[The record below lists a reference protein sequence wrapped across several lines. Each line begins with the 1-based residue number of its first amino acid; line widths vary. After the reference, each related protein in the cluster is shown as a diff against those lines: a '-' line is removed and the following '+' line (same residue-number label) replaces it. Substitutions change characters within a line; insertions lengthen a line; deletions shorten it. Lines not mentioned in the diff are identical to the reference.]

1 MSLLTRLMSVA
12 MICWLPVLAWAGQ
25 PGTPGTCPTLDV
37 ADGSARHNLMDYVC
51 YHSAAPEDTA
61 HQATSP
67 EELPESLTWTA
78 ADGHDLVFSHTQS
91 VYWLKLRLRNSGNTT
106 GLWYLK
112 LDYPLLDEVT
122 FWTSG
127 NAGTSRELVTGDQY
141 PFASRGLDY
150 RYFLLPVTLGIEEV
164 QEVTIRIRSSGALN
178 VPLSLETPAEVIAT
192 SNHLTLTHGLFY
204 GALAIFAAFNLL
216 LFFSSGTIY
225 YFYNAFYMAAMGLF
239 LFAMGGF
246 ANQYFWPESAGF
258 ANTSIPFA
266 LGLCALAMTL
276 FGRSFLDVKPDT
288 LANTT
293 LKVQAWFC
301 IVLLAL
307 TFILPYH
314 NIIILNTLL
323 ALTVIASLLISA
335 GIRWRQGYQPAVWYL
350 LSWMVMLV
358 GALIYALA
366 AFGYLADFLAR
377 ESLMQATIGGQV
389 ILLNYAMVQRWR
401 LLNQKLLE
409 VEHKARTQLEFKVHE
424 RTSQLRNAMR
434 ELEKANRKLAALS
447 LNDPLTGLYN
457 RRHLDNILPE
467 LCAEAR
473 RTGQPLTLALVD
485 ADRFKVVNDTWG
497 HSFGDTCLQ
506 LIADILTRHV
516 KRPRD
521 IAIRFGG
528 EEFAVLLPGADSEG
542 ARKVCLAILDE
553 LRNTPLETPD
563 GRTLTMTLSA
573 GIAEFAPREDQA
585 TLFRRADHALYEAK
599 ATGRDRVQI
608 SEAVPTDSN
617 APATQ

>member
-1 MSLLTRLMSVA
+1 MSLLIRLMSAVL
-12 MICWLPVLAWAGQ
+12 ICCLSALAWAGQ
-25 PGTPGTCPTLDV
+25 PGNPGTCPVLDV
-37 ADGSARHNLMDYVC
+37 ADTSARHDLMNYVC
-51 YHSAAPEDTA
+51 YHSAEPEDPA
-61 HQATSP
+61 HRAVSP
-67 EELPESLTWTA
+67 GELPESLTWTPA
-78 ADGHDLVFSHTQS
+78 EGHDLVFSHTQS
-91 VYWLKLRLRNSGNTT
+91 VYWVKLQLRNTGATR

-122 FWTSG
+122 FWTH
-127 NAGTSRELVTGDQY
+127 NTDGTTDKLATGDQH
-141 PFASRGLDY
+141 PFASRGIDY
-150 RYFLLPVTLGIEEV
+150 RYFLLPVTIGA
-164 QEVTIRIRSSGALN
+164 QELREITIRIRSSGALN

-204 GALAIFAAFNLL
+204 GALAIFAIFNLL
-216 LFFSSGTIY
+216 LFLSSGTVY
-225 YFYNAFYMAAMGLF
+225 YFYNAFYMGAMGLF

-258 ANTSIPFA
+258 ANTSIPLTLA
-266 LGLCALAMTL
+266 LCALAMTL

-293 LKVQAWFC
+293 LKAQAWFC

-307 TFILPYH
+307 TFILPY
-314 NIIILNTLL
+314 NKTIILNTLL
-323 ALTVIASLLISA
+323 GLSVIASLLISA
-335 GIRWRQGYQPAVWYL
+335 GIRWRQGYPPAVWYL

-377 ESLMQATIGGQV
+377 ESLMQVTIGGQV

-434 ELEKANRKLAALS
+434 ELEQANRKLAALS

-473 RTGQPLTLALVD
+473 RTGQPLTLALID
-485 ADRFKVVNDTWG
+485 ADRFKAVNDTWG
-497 HSFGDTCLQ
+497 HGFGDTCLQ
-506 LIADILTRHV
+506 LIADILKRHV

-542 ARKVCLAILDE
+542 ARKVCQTILDE

-563 GRTLTMTLSA
+563 GKTLTLTLSA
-573 GIAEFAPREDQA
+573 GIAELANREDQE
-585 TLFRRADHALYEAK
+585 TLFRRADDALYQAK
-599 ATGRDRVQI
+599 ASGRDRVRV
-608 SEAVPTDSN
+608 SEAAPVNWET
-617 APATQ
+617 PATQ

>member
-12 MICWLPVLAWAGQ
+12 MICCLPALVWAGQ
-25 PGTPGTCPTLDV
+25 PGITDTCPLLDV
-37 ADGSARHNLMDYVC
+37 TDDSARHNLMNHVC
-51 YHSAAPEDTA
+51 YYSADPEEAA
-61 HQATSP
+61 HQALSP
-67 EELPESLTWTA
+67 EELPESLAWSP

-91 VYWLKLRLRNSGNTT
+91 VYWLKLQLINSGNTR

-122 FWTSG
+122 FWTYDSDG
-127 NAGTSRELVTGDQY
+127 AIAKLATGDQY
-141 PFASRGLDY
+141 PFASRGIDY
-150 RYFLLPVTLGIEEV
+150 RYFLLPVTIGAGELR
-164 QEVTIRIRSSGALN
+164 EVTIRIRSSGALN

-204 GALAIFAAFNLL
+204 GALAIFGAFNLL
-216 LFFSSGTIY
+216 LFFSSGTVY

-258 ANTSIPFA
+258 ANTSIPLA
-266 LGLCALAMTL
+266 LALCALAMTL
-276 FGRSFLDVKPDT
+276 FGRSFLEVKPDT

-293 LKVQAWFC
+293 LKAQAWLC
-301 IVLLAL
+301 IVLLVL
-307 TFILPYH
+307 TFILPY
-314 NIIILNTLL
+314 NKTIILNTVL
-323 ALTVIASLLISA
+323 ALSVIASLLVSA
-335 GIRWRQGYQPAVWYL
+335 GIRWRQGYPPAIWYL

-377 ESLMQATIGGQV
+377 ESLMQVTIGGQV

-401 LLNQKLLE
+401 LLNQKLLD

-434 ELEKANRKLAALS
+434 ELEQANRKLAALS

-473 RTGQPLTLALVD
+473 RTGQPLTLALID
-485 ADRFKVVNDTWG
+485 ADRFKAVNDTWG
-497 HSFGDTCLQ
+497 HGFGDTCLQ

-542 ARKVCLAILDE
+542 ARKVCQAILDE
-553 LRNTPLETPD
+553 LRNTSLETPD
-563 GRTLTMTLSA
+563 RKTLTMTLSA
-573 GIAEFAPREDQA
+573 GIAELASREDQQ
-585 TLFRRADHALYEAK
+585 TLFRRADDALYRAK
-599 ATGRDRVQI
+599 ASGRDRVQI
-608 SEAVPTDSN
+608 AEGEPIDWNIPS
-617 APATQ
+617 TQ

>member
-1 MSLLTRLMSVA
+1 MPLLTRLMSAA
-12 MICWLPVLAWAGQ
+12 MICCLSALAWADQ
-25 PGTPGTCPTLDV
+25 PGAPGQCPVLDV
-37 ADGSARHNLMDYVC
+37 ADDSARHHLMDYVC
-51 YHSAAPEDTA
+51 YHSAEPDDAA
-61 HQATSP
+61 HRAESP
-67 EELPESLTWTA
+67 QELPESLAWTPA
-78 ADGHDLVFSHTQS
+78 NGHDLVFSHTQS
-91 VYWLKLRLRNSGNTT
+91 VYWLKLQLNNSGSTR

-122 FWTSG
+122 FWTSTRD
-127 NAGTSRELVTGDQY
+127 GTSRKLATGDQY
-141 PFASRGLDY
+141 PFASRGIDY
-150 RYFLLPVTLGIEEV
+150 RYFLLPVTLGA
-164 QEVTIRIRSSGALN
+164 QEPLQVTIRIRSSGALN

-192 SNHLTLTHGLFY
+192 SNDLTLTHGLFY

-216 LFFSSGTIY
+216 LFFSSRTVY
-225 YFYNAFYMAAMGLF
+225 YFYNAFYMGAMGLF

-258 ANTSIPFA
+258 ANTSIPLA

-276 FGRSFLDVKPDT
+276 FGRSFLEVRPYT

-301 IVLLAL
+301 IVFLAL
-307 TFILPYH
+307 TFILPY
-314 NIIILNTLL
+314 NKTIILNTVL
-323 ALTVIASLLISA
+323 ALSVIASLLISA
-335 GIRWRQGYQPAVWYL
+335 GIRWRQGYQPAIWYL
-350 LSWMVMLV
+350 LSWMVMLA

-377 ESLMQATIGGQV
+377 ESLMQVTIGGQV

-473 RTGQPLTLALVD
+473 RTGQPLTLALID
-485 ADRFKVVNDTWG
+485 ADRFKAVNDTWG
-497 HSFGDTCLQ
+497 HGFGDTCLQ
-506 LIADILTRHV
+506 LIADILSRHV

-528 EEFAVLLPGADSEG
+528 EEFAVLLPGADIEG
-542 ARKVCLAILDE
+542 ARKVCQAILDD
-553 LRNTPLETPD
+553 LRNTPLDTPD

-573 GIAEFAPREDQA
+573 GVAQLATPEDQSA
-585 TLFRRADHALYEAK
+585 LFHRADDALYQAK
-599 ATGRDRVQI
+599 ASGRDRVEI
-608 SEAVPTDSN
+608 AEPELSDWG